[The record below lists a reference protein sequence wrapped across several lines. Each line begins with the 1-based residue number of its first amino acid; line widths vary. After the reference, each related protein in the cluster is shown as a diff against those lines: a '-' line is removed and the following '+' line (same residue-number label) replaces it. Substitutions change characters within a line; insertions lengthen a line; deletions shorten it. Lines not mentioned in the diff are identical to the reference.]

1 MSSTISRREALAA
14 FGGGAA
20 LAMTGAMMG
29 VPGAKA
35 ADTALPLL
43 HVGVIPIFSVAPHYA
58 ADKFGWFKAEGID
71 TTTKPVQGGAVGI
84 PALASGSFDVLYAN
98 CISVLTALERGIDL
112 RVIAEA
118 TTIGEQPP
126 DADAIFIR
134 ATDKDKLKSG
144 KDLEGKIIA
153 VNAKFDLMWLVMQG
167 YVQKT
172 GGDANK
178 VTYREVP
185 VPSMLDALKSGQVDA
200 ALVLDPFMTIAMH
213 DPNYALMG
221 WPSSMVMPNM
231 PSSLWVTSGQTADTK
246 TDQVRAYVRGFMK
259 GVAWYNSHLGTPE
272 FFDLVASYSKTD
284 VALLQKMYA
293 AKQPT
298 EISTPV
304 MKQLVSVVKEYGL
317 LKTDLD
323 IESKIFKMPA

>member
-1 MSSTISRREALAA
+1 
-14 FGGGAA
+14 
-20 LAMTGAMMG
+20 
-29 VPGAKA
+29 
-35 ADTALPLL
+35 
-43 HVGVIPIFSVAPHYA
+43 
-58 ADKFGWFKAEGID
+58 
-71 TTTKPVQGGAVGI
+71 
-84 PALASGSFDVLYAN
+84 
-98 CISVLTALERGIDL
+98 
-112 RVIAEA
+112 
-118 TTIGEQPP
+118 
-126 DADAIFIR
+126 
-134 ATDKDKLKSG
+134 
-144 KDLEGKIIA
+144 
-153 VNAKFDLMWLVMQG
+153 
-167 YVQKT
+167 
-172 GGDANK
+172 
-178 VTYREVP
+178 
-185 VPSMLDALKSGQVDA
+185 MLDALKSGQVDA